1 MWRTPGWAALSAALQ
16 AERAVVSH
24 ASVDEE
30 RPDIMKG
37 IILAGGLGSRLYPL
51 THATNK
57 HLLPV
62 YDQPMIYYP
71 IATLVN
77 SGIDHIMI
85 VTGGPHA
92 GHFLR
97 VLKNGKQLGIRHLEY
112 AYQEDEGGIA
122 EALAL
127 CEDFA
132 DGESIC
138 VILGDNTTDA
148 DISADIASFE
158 GGALL
163 FLSRVP
169 DPERFGCPV
178 FDDDDP
184 SRIVRIE
191 EKPERP
197 PSDYAVTGL
206 YVYDDK
212 VFDYVRRLEP
222 SDRGELEI
230 TDVNNFYVDAGEL
243 RWAELR
249 GYWTDAGTF
258 ESLHRAGAYWAQRH
272 SSPRAM

>member
-1 MWRTPGWAALSAALQ
+1 
-16 AERAVVSH
+16 
-24 ASVDEE
+24 
-30 RPDIMKG
+30 MKG

-71 IATLVN
+71 IATLVDA
-77 SGIDHIMI
+77 GIDHIMI

-97 VLKNGKQLGIRHLEY
+97 VLKNGKQLGVRHLEY
-112 AYQEDEGGIA
+112 AYQENEGGIA
-122 EALAL
+122 EALSL

-132 DGESIC
+132 DGEDIC

-148 DISADIASFE
+148 DIRPDVESFA

-178 FDDDDP
+178 FDPGDP
-184 SRIVRIE
+184 SRILRIE
-191 EKPERP
+191 EKPAAP
-197 PSDYAVTGL
+197 QSPFAVTGL
-206 YVYDDK
+206 YIYDAR
-212 VFDYVRRLEP
+212 VFEYVRQLTP

-230 TDVNNFYVDAGEL
+230 TDVNNFYIDAGAL
-243 RWAELR
+243 RWTELQ

-258 ESLHRAGAYWAQRH
+258 ESLHRAGAFWAARRSDESAAH
-272 SSPRAM
+272 PLEELGTANPSI